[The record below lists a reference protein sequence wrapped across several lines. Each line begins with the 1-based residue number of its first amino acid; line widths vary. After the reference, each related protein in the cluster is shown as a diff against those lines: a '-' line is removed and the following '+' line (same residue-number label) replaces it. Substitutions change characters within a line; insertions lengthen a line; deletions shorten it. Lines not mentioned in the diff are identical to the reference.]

1 MKAVHNAKKGWFISS
16 KRIKL
21 EDQHFRAGELYPIIE
36 VHKNGVTVLNE
47 KREPSIIIFTLPCEH
62 LEEGY
67 EWDLLNNKREFRHIF
82 PLETDNQPQ
91 IQKEK
96 SKIDKSKEARKKTW
110 KETAIKDWKETFKKN
125 EKDLIKQQLKDQVT
139 IIEDLSLQVKSLISD
154 LKAYENKTDEAYKEQ
169 EELAIHAKTS
179 IFGFSKNI
187 QAILKNTG
195 VLLKEDIEYMEQI
208 TIRTFIHQ
216 TDSILNPVYSDD
228 SNE

>member
-21 EDQHFRAGELYPIIE
+21 GDQHFINGNLYQIIE

-96 SKIDKSKEARKKTW
+96 SKIDNSKEPRKTKL
-110 KETAIKDWKETFKKN
+110 KETCDNYSEKFIEKKQKDSTVEKLYFENTFIKN
-125 EKDLIKQQLKDQVT
+125 EIELYQKD
-139 IIEDLSLQVKSLISD
+139 IESYVKKLDDS
-154 LKAYENKTDEAYKEQ
+154 YKEQ
-169 EELAIHAKTS
+169 EELADYATEAITN
-179 IFGFSKNI
+179 FSQNL
-187 QAILKNTG
+187 QAILSNTG
-195 VLLKEDIEYMEQI
+195 VLIEEDIKYMENLAKRAFKHKI
-208 TIRTFIHQ
+208 EP
-216 TDSILNPVYSDD
+216 ILNPSFND

>member
-21 EDQHFRAGELYPIIE
+21 GDQHFINGNLYQIIE

-82 PLETDNQPQ
+82 PLESDTQPQ

-96 SKIDKSKEARKKTW
+96 SKIDNSKEILIVSKDLKEAFDNYSEKFIEKKQKNSTVE
-110 KETAIKDWKETFKKN
+110 KLNFENTFIKN
-125 EKDLIKQQLKDQVT
+125 EIELYQKD
-139 IIEDLSLQVKSLISD
+139 IESYVKKLDDS
-154 LKAYENKTDEAYKEQ
+154 YKEQ
-169 EELAIHAKTS
+169 EELSDYATEAITN
-179 IFGFSKNI
+179 FSQNL
-187 QAILKNTG
+187 QAILSNTG
-195 VLLKEDIEYMEQI
+195 VLIEEDIKYMENLAKRAFKHKI
-208 TIRTFIHQ
+208 EP
-216 TDSILNPVYSDD
+216 ILNPSFND

>member
-21 EDQHFRAGELYPIIE
+21 GNQHFINGNLYQIIA

-96 SKIDKSKEARKKTW
+96 SKIDNSKEILIVSKDLKEAFDNYSEKFMEKKQ
-110 KETAIKDWKETFKKN
+110 KDSTVEKLYFENTFIKN
-125 EKDLIKQQLKDQVT
+125 EIELYQKD
-139 IIEDLSLQVKSLISD
+139 IESYVKKLDDS
-154 LKAYENKTDEAYKEQ
+154 YKEQ
-169 EELAIHAKTS
+169 EELSDYATEAITN
-179 IFGFSKNI
+179 FSQNL
-187 QAILKNTG
+187 QAILSNTG
-195 VLLKEDIEYMEQI
+195 VLIEEDIKYMENLAKRAFKHKI
-208 TIRTFIHQ
+208 EP
-216 TDSILNPVYSDD
+216 ILNPSFND
-228 SNE
+228 SND